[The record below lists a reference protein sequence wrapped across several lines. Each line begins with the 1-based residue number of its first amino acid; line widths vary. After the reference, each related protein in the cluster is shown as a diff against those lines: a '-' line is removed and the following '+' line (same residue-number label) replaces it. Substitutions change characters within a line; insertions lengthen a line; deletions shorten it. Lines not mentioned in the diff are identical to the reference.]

1 MDDLFPGTWYLMRVD
16 DKHRRE
22 YARQPLDEDLPT
34 ESELNH
40 MNSSTTKTVEV
51 GPEFCR
57 FLIAEISSV
66 SQ

>member
-1 MDDLFPGTWYLMRVD
+1 MRVD